1 MVLAL
6 KMGAEILCVLTF
18 LLQFN
23 VTASES
29 GIIKAC

>member
-1 MVLAL
+1 MVVAL
-6 KMGAEILCVLTF
+6 KMGADILCVLT